1 MTTQFNLSELATASP
16 YGVLAQLREE
26 DPVHWSPEL
35 KAWLVTRY
43 ADVKTVLEDEQTYS
57 ASRMRPFFESLNS
70 VQADSVRTL
79 RQYIPLWLVFR
90 APPDHTRLRKVMRAP
105 LAQKAMAGLRDRIG
119 LMVDELIDEFVE
131 QGVVELMN
139 AFSLRL
145 PGYVILDMLGA
156 PRSDL
161 DELTH
166 YTNELQLFLGQA
178 KGAPDRY
185 KRAESAAVR
194 MEEYFGRLVA
204 SKRAHPG
211 DDLTTMLIDGVS
223 KGDLS
228 ADELISYCMLI
239 FFGGQETTANLIG
252 NGLIALMRHRDELDK
267 LRERPE
273 LARSAV
279 AECLRYDGPIGAVVR
294 IVARDHE
301 FGGKALRSGER
312 IFAMVNAANRDP
324 AQFTDPDLF
333 DIERSGNRH
342 LTFGQGLHFCLGAPL
357 AGLEAEI
364 ALAKL
369 VARLEGVEYARK
381 ALDWRDGLNMRGVIS
396 LPLQFTPQARQGR

>member
-1 MTTQFNLSELATASP
+1 MTALFNLNELATAAP
-16 YGVLAQLREE
+16 YGLLTQLREE

-43 ADVKTVLEDEQTYS
+43 ADVKRTMENEEIYS
-57 ASRMRPFFESLNS
+57 ASRMRPFFDSLDP
-70 VQADSVRTL
+70 VQADRVKTL
-79 RQYIPLWLVFR
+79 GQYIPLWIAFQT
-90 APPDHTRLRKVMRAP
+90 PPDHTRLRLVMRVP
-105 LAQKAMAGLRDRIG
+105 LAQKAMSGLRERIS
-119 LMVDELIDEFVE
+119 LLVDELIDEFVE
-131 QGVVELMN
+131 QGEVELMK
-139 AFSLRL
+139 AFALRL

-178 KGAPDRY
+178 QGVPDRY
-185 KRAESAAVR
+185 KRAEAAAAR
-194 MEEYFGRLVA
+194 MVEYFARLVA
-204 SKRAHPG
+204 TRRAVPG
-211 DDLTTMLIDGVS
+211 PDLTTTLIESAD

-228 ADELISYCMLI
+228 HDELIAYCMLI

-252 NGLIALMRHRDELDK
+252 NGLIALMRHRGELDK
-267 LRERPE
+267 LRARPE

-294 IVARDHE
+294 VVSKDHE
-301 FGGKALRSGER
+301 LGGKTLRQGER
-312 IFAMVNAANRDP
+312 VFAMVNSANRDP
-324 AQFTDPDLF
+324 AQFADPERF

-342 LTFGQGLHFCLGAPL
+342 LTFGQGPHFCLGAPL

-364 ALAKL
+364 ALVKL
-369 VARLEGVEYARK
+369 VARLDDLEHAREG
-381 ALDWRDGLNMRGVIS
+381 LDWRDGLNMRGVIS
-396 LPLQFTPQARQGR
+396 LPLKFKPQARQSR